1 MQQPSGA
8 DESTRVKGASQH
20 TITEADIEEEQEKIA
35 SYEAA
40 FKEIKEA
47 TGVADVNEVIQKF
60 ITQEETHKN
69 LQAMTRESQTKID
82 ALIVQKM
89 AVQVFEHNKNTSF
102 CQLRTCAGLFFCI
115 QERVQRLK
123 FSVSPDEQSAN
134 VTTHADRKY
143 ERQRLKYER
152 LTKVLVSVKAGIQ
165 HLSERLEG
173 VKLDEAPLVS
183 DQMRNVENLKL
194 TVVLTQVLTDENMV
208 EVLQQ
213 CEQRLRIVLE
223 AIRQEEEALV
233 RDMGEAALQRNSSLP
248 MEPPVVN
255 NYRVK
260 DAEGVDEAP
269 SEEEFEEVESVCYER
284 LRRKLSHYCVLASF

>member
-89 AVQVFEHNKNTSF
+89 AV
-102 CQLRTCAGLFFCI
+102 

-233 RDMGEAALQRNSSLP
+233 RDMGEAALQVPTISTHAKSVPLFTSRITSSAIRAYP
-248 MEPPVVN
+248 W
-255 NYRVK
+255 
-260 DAEGVDEAP
+260 
-269 SEEEFEEVESVCYER
+269 SH
-284 LRRKLSHYCVLASF
+284 LS